1 MFTHSARV
9 FLFFFHDTST
19 TRIYTF
25 PYTTLFRS
33 VETRVAAPARVEV
46 RVGDA
51 IAFAQRAAEGIRLH
65 LRAEPGHP
73 AHHLVPV
80 DPPILRVPERR
91 VATPEMQIRAAD
103 VGDGHP
109 NQDALGFHLRNR
121 DVPHLER
128 FPRTEEHGGS
138 RSR

>member
-80 DPPILRVPERR
+80 DPRS
-91 VATPEMQIRAAD
+91 
-103 VGDGHP
+103 
-109 NQDALGFHLRNR
+109 
-121 DVPHLER
+121 
-128 FPRTEEHGGS
+128 EEHTS
-138 RSR
+138 ELQSLRHLVCRLLLEKKKQKK